1 MPGQVFA
8 GLSTWGLI
16 MALRLL
22 LGKAMVGMV
31 SKAAVGDAAM
41 REALGKNLK
50 KVRKPIASIQK
61 F

>member
-1 MPGQVFA
+1 
-8 GLSTWGLI
+8 

-41 REALGKNLK
+41 QEALGKNQK
-50 KVRKPIASIQK
+50 KVRKPLAFIQK

>member
-1 MPGQVFA
+1 
-8 GLSTWGLI
+8 